1 MTRKATRAWK
11 AWQNRDM
18 SFFPRRIRWRNA
30 CTKTP
35 KQWAHWCQ
43 RLHLRKSGRGRGAY
57 AWRSLIGCGRYWRIN
72 ANGEFQASER
82 YENFDRWA
90 NSTAATFTIPKT
102 YTELLLRTKFTTY
115 DT

>member
-1 MTRKATRAWK
+1 MTRKATRARK
-11 AWQNRDM
+11 AWRSNTVGWGTRK
-18 SFFPRRIRWRNA
+18 FTRFVRV
-30 CTKTP
+30 KLP

-43 RLHLRKSGRGRGAY
+43 RLHLRKNYQGHGAH
-57 AWRSLIGCGRYWRIN
+57 AWRVLIGCGRHWRIN
-72 ANGEFQASER
+72 VNGEFQASER
-82 YENFDRWA
+82 HENFDRWA